1 MSRSSTLK
9 KLRSYFAAGLFA
21 GVFAAMPLFG
31 EGGDA
36 EPMTAPWGHRPE
48 TAEAPATARD
58 GSRVK
63 AENAQGEKLNV
74 GAGPF
79 RFYVP
84 MVTGDRDK
92 VEKLSVWKDWAE
104 YITFNQ
110 VSGDEISAFRDKLLK
125 ALQTEGY
132 VFASVEFPTAPWSQG
147 FFVALVD
154 CGPLGNITVKNA
166 GRHYTQRQII
176 QKLSNRE
183 NRFNY
188 AAVRNQLASLND
200 SADLKLDTTLKP
212 VMVNGRR
219 YVDAEVTYEDKLPI
233 HGALEL
239 TNSASREADSDVQLH
254 LTLQHNNL
262 TRHNDVLTLNYITNG
277 DVFDSVNAVYGSY
290 VLPLDELWNFTV
302 YGSWSDS
309 ENADVVK
316 DLNVVGR
323 GYSYGLQFEREL
335 YADAQHRFT
344 AALGWKLARTRNRLE
359 LGGDNMDLTTAKVS
373 MPYLTLGYSSLML
386 DRWNGRN
393 FASLTF
399 TGNRAGK
406 WGASDRETFIEEG
419 WNADGT
425 FFQTRFNAARIQR
438 LFDGDDHPGRWTLF
452 AKTNIVYSDDTTP
465 NSVREY
471 LGGFDTIRGYRESE
485 VGGDGIISA
494 SVELRTPLLENFIPG
509 LSRTDEEL
517 AQNPDNW
524 MAHRLQG
531 VIFIDYGYISSRDYM
546 NQPENGRTTHESL
559 LSAGVGLRLG
569 LTRYAQ
575 ASLDYG
581 LPLIKH
587 VSSDTPDNGRF
598 HLSLQLQF

>member
-1 MSRSSTLK
+1 MSRHCILK
-9 KLRSYFAAGLFA
+9 KLRPYLAAGLFA
-21 GVFAAMPLFG
+21 GIFTAMPMM
-31 EGGDA
+31 A
-36 EPMTAPWGHRPE
+36 EEQQSEAMTAPWGRKPE
-48 TAEAPATARD
+48 NVQTPVTARD
-58 GSRVK
+58 GSRVN

-74 GAGPF
+74 GAGPY

-92 VEKLSVWKDWAE
+92 VEKLQVWKDWAE

-125 ALQTEGY
+125 ALQSEGY
-132 VFASVEFPTAPWSQG
+132 VFASVEFPTAPWQQG

-166 GRHYTQRQII
+166 GRHYSQKQII
-176 QKLSNRE
+176 QKLSNRD

-188 AAVRNQLASLND
+188 AAVRNQLAALND
-200 SADLKLDTTLKP
+200 GSDLKLDTTLKP
-212 VMVNGRR
+212 VLINGRR
-219 YVDAEVTYEDKLPI
+219 YIDAEVTYEDKLPI
-233 HGALEL
+233 HGSLEM
-239 TNSASREADSDVQLH
+239 TNNTSREADSDVQLH

-262 TRHNDVLTLNYITNG
+262 TKHNDALTLNYITNG
-277 DVFDSVNAVYGSY
+277 DIFDSVNAVYGSY
-290 VLPLDELWNFTV
+290 VLPLNDLWTFAIF
-302 YGSWSDS
+302 GSWSDS
-309 ENADVVK
+309 ENDNVVK
-316 DLNVVGR
+316 EMDVVGR
-323 GYSYGLQFEREL
+323 GYSFGLQLEREI
-335 YADAQHRFT
+335 YADAMHRWT
-344 AALGWKLARTRNRLE
+344 AALGWRIARTRNRVA
-359 LGGDNMDLTTAKVS
+359 LGSDNLDVTTAKVS
-373 MPYLTLGYSSLML
+373 MPYLTIGYSSLLL
-386 DRWNGRN
+386 DSWNGRN

-399 TGNRAGK
+399 TGNRADK
-406 WGASDRETFIEEG
+406 WGASKRETFIEEG

-425 FFQTRFNAARIQR
+425 FFQTRFNAARVQR
-438 LFDGDDHPGRWTLF
+438 LFDGEDHPGRWTLF

-485 VGGDGIISA
+485 VGGDGVISA
-494 SVELRTPLLENFIPG
+494 TVELRTPLLENIIPG
-509 LSRTDEEL
+509 MTKTDEEL
-517 AQNPDNW
+517 AANPDNW

-531 VIFIDYGYISSRDYM
+531 VIFVDYGYISSRDYM

-559 LSAGVGLRLG
+559 MSAGVGLRLG
-569 LTRYAQ
+569 LTKYAQ

-587 VSSDTPDNGRF
+587 VSKDTPEYGRF